1 MQSINLLFDVL
12 KNCFCTSI
20 HLQKKKKQT
29 LSNTHDTA
37 TVKTEQVNSFEDK
50 THS

>member
-20 HLQKKKKQT
+20 HLQKKNQT
-29 LSNTHDTA
+29 PSNTHDTA
-37 TVKTEQVNSFEDK
+37 TFKTKPSKQF
-50 THS
+50 